1 MSNWSSGMIPASGG
15 RECRRSR
22 VRFSGWTV
30 LFLGTQKTMV
40 MVPFCRRS
48 FLVAG
53 DTTTTI
59 SAYYRIVRLT
69 LLLSLPIHI
78 DSPHRP
84 SSFRGQVFL
93 KVDHA
98 SSAAR
103 HLIPECDGQH
113 SVEYGERL
121 AEGISKL
128 LVFDVCK

>member
-1 MSNWSSGMIPASGG
+1 MQEVPSSILGLDRFVPGNSKDDGDG
-15 RECRRSR
+15 PFLSSFVSCRWRYYHYH
-22 VRFSGWTV
+22 
-30 LFLGTQKTMV
+30 LCLQQFLLKY
-40 MVPFCRRS
+40 
-48 FLVAG
+48 
-53 DTTTTI
+53 
-59 SAYYRIVRLT
+59 YYRIVRLT